1 MGQYTVIGSGADC
14 KSVALRRSVGS
25 SPTWPTIK
33 FIWCYSQVAKTTASQ
48 VVDAGSIPAST
59 TNIGVS
65 YNGSIVG
72 SDPIGGGPIPP
83 TPANKNLIWPIS
95 QEVKTQD
102 LQSCIARFDSG
113 MGHQHPGIT
122 MVICAFP

>member
-14 KSVALRRSVGS
+14 KSVAFRRSVGS

-65 YNGSIVG
+65 YNGSMIG
-72 SDPIGGGPIPP
+72 SDPIGIGSNPVA
-83 TPANKNLIWPIS
+83 PANKKFNMAHWS
-95 QEVKTQD
+95 
-102 LQSCIARFDSG
+102 RG
-113 MGHQHPGIT
+113 
-122 MVICAFP
+122 

>member
-33 FIWCYSQVAKTTASQ
+33 FIWCYSQVAKTTDSQ
-48 VVDAGSIPAST
+48 VVDVGSIPTST
-59 TNIGVS
+59 TNIGIS
-65 YNGSIVG
+65 YNGSIIGSEPIGVG
-72 SDPIGGGPIPP
+72 SIPAI
-83 TPANKNLIWPIS
+83 PANLIWPIG
-95 QEVKTQD
+95 QEVKTQEF
-102 LQSCIARFDSG
+102 QSCIARFDSG

-122 MVICAFP
+122 MVVCAFP